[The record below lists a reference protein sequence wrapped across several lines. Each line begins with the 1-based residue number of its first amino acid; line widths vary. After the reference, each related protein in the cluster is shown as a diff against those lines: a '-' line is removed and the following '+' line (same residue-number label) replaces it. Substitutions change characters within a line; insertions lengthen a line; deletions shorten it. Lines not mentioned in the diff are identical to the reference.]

1 MGLHPLLVE
10 EELQEGWVRGVLGE
24 QQEPWEQPW
33 EEPQEELLEELE
45 LLEAGELLRK

>member
-1 MGLHPLLVE
+1 VLHPLLVE
-10 EELQEGWVRGVLGE
+10 EELQEGWVREEQGE
-24 QQEPWEQPW
+24 QQGPW

>member
-1 MGLHPLLVE
+1 VLHPLLVE
-10 EELQEGWVRGVLGE
+10 EELQEEWVQGVLGE
-24 QQEPWEQPW
+24 QQEPW